1 MSRARKPYP
10 SDVSDDEWSLVAPYL
25 ALVREDALQRH
36 HPLRELFNG
45 LRYVIRYG
53 IAWRAMPNDL
63 PPWSAVYQQAQRW
76 MAAGCFEAL
85 VDDLRAVLRLA
96 AGRAPEPSAA
106 IFDSRTL
113 RSSPESGT
121 RAGYDG
127 AKRKRGSKLHMAVD
141 TLGHLLALHVTPAST
156 DDRAEVGPSP
166 KPCRRQLET
175 ASIWR
180 LSTRDTPAR
189 SPLQRPRLKGPSS
202 RSSSCPRPSVASSS
216 CPADGS
222 WNALSR
228 GPRAAEGW

>member
-10 SDVSDDEWSLVAPYL
+10 SDVSDDECSLVAPYL

-53 IAWRAMPNDL
+53 IAWRTMPNDL

-106 IFDSRTL
+106 IFDSRRVIL
-113 RSSPESGT
+113 RGLQSALVFLGKLLDHNDLAIQLLIERGCLQVASGHKVGCALDSPS
-121 RAGYDG
+121 
-127 AKRKRGSKLHMAVD
+127 
-141 TLGHLLALHVTPAST
+141 P
-156 DDRAEVGPSP
+156 DDRNTV
-166 KPCRRQLET
+166 
-175 ASIWR
+175 
-180 LSTRDTPAR
+180 
-189 SPLQRPRLKGPSS
+189 
-202 RSSSCPRPSVASSS
+202 
-216 CPADGS
+216 
-222 WNALSR
+222 
-228 GPRAAEGW
+228 